1 MMYARYGGEHEI
13 DRPFHLLR
21 RAARYGRPL
30 LGAALWALVLTVL
43 ATLARLA
50 VPLVLRTGI
59 DQGVTAG
66 NVGVILRATG
76 VYLGILVLQYFT
88 QRFSL
93 FQVAAVGERYL
104 REMRVRVFRHMM
116 SLDIPFFSRSKVGV
130 LVSRMTSDV
139 EALTAFVDQGAISV
153 ITSALMVI
161 GVTIAMFF
169 VDTTL
174 AWTVLALLPALLVVS
189 VIFRKYANRAYQAI
203 REQIGRVLGTLQEG
217 ISGVRVV
224 QAYTQ
229 EHRQA
234 VEFGRVNQRYFEANL
249 QAAKAIASYFPS
261 VDFIATVG
269 TGLVLLVGGNRVLT
283 GELSFGSLV
292 AFLLYLAYFFDPI
305 VQLSNVYNLLQA
317 ALAALSKLFGIL
329 DTEPDLDEPDDP
341 VQLSETACGEVAFE
355 GVSFGYD
362 PEVPVLHDVD
372 LHLACGERLAVV
384 GETGAGKS
392 TVAKLA
398 IRFYDPTRG
407 RVSLD
412 GVDLRDLE
420 YGDLR
425 RSIAMVPQEGFLFS
439 GSLRDNL
446 SFGRPGISDDE
457 LWRICETVGI
467 ADWVRTLP
475 ERLDTDV
482 RERGS
487 RLSSGE
493 RQLVALARALVAD
506 PAVIV
511 LDEATS
517 NLDPE
522 TEGIVEAALDHLLEN
537 RTAIVIAHRLRT
549 ARRADRVIVMDGG
562 RIVEEGSPEALL
574 EADGAY
580 AHLNA
585 VWEQGLGASH

>member
-1 MMYARYGGEHEI
+1 MMYSRYGGEHEV
-13 DRPFHLLR
+13 DRPFRLLV

-30 LGAALWALVLTVL
+30 LGATVWALLLTVL

-50 VPLVLRTGI
+50 VPLIMRSGI
-59 DQGVTAG
+59 DGGVMAG
-66 NVGVILRATG
+66 DVRVILLATG
-76 VYLGILVLQYFT
+76 VYLGVLVAQYFT
-88 QRFSL
+88 QRFSVY
-93 FQVAAVGERYL
+93 QVAAVGERYL
-104 REMRVRVFRHMM
+104 RDLRVRLFRHMM
-116 SLDIPFFSRSKVGV
+116 SLDIAFFTRSKVGV

-153 ITSALMVI
+153 ITSGLMVV
-161 GVTIAMFF
+161 GVTIAMFLI
-169 VDTTL
+169 DTTL
-174 AWTVLALLPALLVVS
+174 AWTVLALLPALVAVS
-189 VIFRKYANRAYQAI
+189 VVFRKYANRAYEAI

-229 EHRQA
+229 ERRQA
-234 VEFGRVNQRYFEANL
+234 IEFGRVNQKYFEANL

-269 TGLVLLVGGNRVLT
+269 TGLVLLVGARRVLT

-292 AFLLYLAYFFDPI
+292 AFLLYLGYFFDPI

-329 DTEPDLDEPDDP
+329 DTEPDLAEAPEPVHLPDG
-341 VQLSETACGEVAFE
+341 ACGEVAFE
-355 GVSFGYD
+355 NVTFGYD
-362 PEVPVLHDVD
+362 PDLPVLHDVN
-372 LHLACGERLAVV
+372 LRLRCGERLAIV

-398 IRFYDPTRG
+398 IRFYDPTKG
-407 RVSLD
+407 RITLD
-412 GVDLRDLE
+412 GVDLRDLDYE
-420 YGDLR
+420 ELR
-425 RSIAMVPQEGFLFS
+425 RSIAMVPQEGFLFA

-446 SFGRPGISDDE
+446 AFARPGIDDE
-457 LWRICETVGI
+457 TLWRICETVGI
-467 ADWVRTLP
+467 ASWVRSLP

-522 TEGIVEAALDHLLEN
+522 TEGIVEAALDHLLKD

-549 ARRADRVIVMDGG
+549 AERADRVIVIDGG
-562 RIVEEGSPEALL
+562 RIVEEGSHEELL
-574 EADGAY
+574 KVGGAY
-580 AHLNA
+580 AHLND
-585 VWEQGLGASH
+585 VWKQGVGTQ